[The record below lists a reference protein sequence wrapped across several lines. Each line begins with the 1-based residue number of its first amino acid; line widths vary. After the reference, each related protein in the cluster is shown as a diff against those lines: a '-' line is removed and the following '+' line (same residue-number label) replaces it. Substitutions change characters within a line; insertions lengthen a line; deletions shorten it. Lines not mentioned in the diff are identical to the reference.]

1 MAKKQ
6 EILEKNIELL
16 EENRK
21 LLKTVKSGADIAYL
35 IKDMS
40 RTMKTSLE
48 LVKKEISVL
57 GEMSDL
63 FETSM
68 GLADS
73 MKDMAEILIDEYRY
87 GYEEE
92 FSSSDVFNDYEEEE

>member
-6 EILEKNIELL
+6 ELLERNIELL

-40 RTMKTSLE
+40 RTMRRSLE
-48 LVKKEISVL
+48 LVKKEISVF

-68 GLADS
+68 GLTDS
-73 MKDMAEILIDEYRY
+73 MRDMADILIDEYRY
-87 GYEEE
+87 GYEDDYSSVDDFGNYDEE
-92 FSSSDVFNDYEEEE
+92 G